1 MRLIGVRQTLIMTVY
16 RSTCLLN
23 KLLGWQGAFALEHSD
38 EKVVAT
44 P

>member
-23 KLLGWQGAFALEHSD
+23 KAIGLARSFRIGAF
-38 EKVVAT
+38 
-44 P
+44 